1 MSADAAPRAASNRQR
16 FTFAGN
22 VRQTRHGWLR
32 LTPAYSVH
40 LVGELLDT
48 RDRLDAPVLDP
59 FSGTGTTLLACAER
73 GIDCDAVDINPFLVW
88 LAKAKCARYATS
100 DIDEAH
106 EVIERMARSAKRTRG
121 APPWVPPIHRI
132 ERWWS
137 PATATALGRARA
149 ALDTQ
154 LRPRV
159 GDLARLAFCRA
170 LIQVAEV
177 SFGHQSMSFRRRA
190 HAPAEHDDEER
201 VARTLN
207 SCFDEVARAASSA
220 IAVGRRRV
228 VHGDARNLD
237 VALAR
242 GRYGLVI
249 TSPPYANRM
258 SYIRELR
265 PYMYW
270 LGFLG
275 DRSSA
280 GELDWRAI
288 GGTWG
293 AATSRLMDWQARPD
307 ARSPLHGFAS
317 MLERITAQSEILG
330 RYVHRYFDDMELH
343 VRGLFPLVKRGGQV
357 HYVVGNSK
365 FFDVVVPVERLLA
378 AQLEQAGFR
387 NATVERLRKRT
398 SKPELYEFL
407 VSAIKPRASRRG
419 NPR

>member
-1 MSADAAPRAASNRQR
+1 MSAPRVRAGSDRQR

-22 VRQTRHGWLR
+22 IRESRHGWLR

-40 LVGELLDT
+40 LVGELLDA
-48 RDRLDAPVLDP
+48 RELRDAPVLDP

-88 LAKAKCARYATS
+88 LAKAKCSRYRAGDVEAARALVES
-100 DIDEAH
+100 MAEAA
-106 EVIERMARSAKRTRG
+106 ARG
-121 APPWVPPIHRI
+121 CDVPWLPPIHRI

-137 PATATALGRARA
+137 PATATALGHARA
-149 ALDTQ
+149 ALG
-154 LRPRV
+154 RAPRASAAT
-159 GDLARLAFCRA
+159 DLVRLAFCRT

-190 HAPAEHDDEER
+190 QAPAEAGDRRR
-201 VARTLN
+201 VADTLRTV
-207 SCFDEVARAASSA
+207 FEDVARAASSA
-220 IAVGRRRV
+220 IARGRRRV
-228 VHGDARNLD
+228 VSGDAR
-237 VALAR
+237 ALGAALGAR
-242 GRYGLVI
+242 RFGTVI

-258 SYIRELR
+258 SYVRELR

-293 AATSRLMDWQARPD
+293 AATSRLMDWRARPD
-307 ARSPLHGFAS
+307 ARAPLAGFER
-317 MLERITAQSEILG
+317 MLRRIARRSELLG

-343 VRGLFPLVKRGGQV
+343 VRSLYPLVASGGSV

-378 AQLEQAGFR
+378 AQLEQVGFR
-387 NATVERLRKRT
+387 SATVTRLRKRT
-398 SKPELYEFL
+398 SKAELYEFL
-407 VSAIKPRASRRG
+407 VSASKPRSRG
-419 NPR
+419 